1 MKIKLNGK
9 ETDLEKPL
17 TMQELLKKMQIKP
30 EMVACEVNLKII
42 KRSEFNQFTI
52 SEGDHIEILQMIGGG

>member
-17 TMQELLKKMQIKP
+17 TIAELLQKMQIKP
-30 EMVACEVNLKII
+30 EMVACEINLKII
-42 KRSEFNQFTI
+42 KRSEYKNFKI
-52 SEGDHIEILQMIGGG
+52 SEGDSLEILQMIGGG